1 MTQEQQQRESQIGA
15 LSSTAVGAT
24 PYGALIGTMR
34 NISGAG
40 EGMIPHKVCIGKDG
54 GEIKVYNTRSSK
66 LIAAFLKPTHEYVQ
80 KYLAE
85 KKYGEAAL
93 SLLGI
98 YGQLKS
104 VQEQEAAKC
113 LTITPDQFLRQQA
126 IKEQAN
132 NARKAQQDAEAKK
145 KRLTEFYKN
154 PYFWLILVGIILLIF
169 ITIML
174 VRYKKSQTLK

>member
-1 MTQEQQQRESQIGA
+1 MTQEEQQRESQIGS
-15 LSSTAVGAT
+15 LSNTAVSST

-34 NISGAG
+34 NLSSTG
-40 EGMIPHKVCIGKDG
+40 EGLIPHKICLDKDG

-104 VQEQEAAKC
+104 VKEQESAKC
-113 LTITPDQFLRQQA
+113 MTITPEAFLKQEA
-126 IKEQAN
+126 IKSAAS
-132 NARKAQQDAEAKK
+132 ARKAQQDAEEAKK
-145 KRLTEFYKN
+145 KKITEFYKN

-169 ITIML
+169 ITITL
-174 VRYKKSQTLK
+174 IRYRNNKK

>member
-1 MTQEQQQRESQIGA
+1 MTQQEQQTEAQIGA
-15 LSSTAVGAT
+15 LSNTAVSAT
-24 PYGALIGTMR
+24 PYGALIGTMK
-34 NISGAG
+34 SLSSTG
-40 EGMIPHKVCIGKDG
+40 EGLIPHKICLDKDG

-113 LTITPDQFLRQQA
+113 LTITPDAFLKQEA
-126 IKEQAN
+126 LKSAAAAN
-132 NARKAQQDAEAKK
+132 AKRAKDAAEAKK
-145 KRLTEFYKN
+145 RSEFYKN
-154 PYFWLILVGIILLIF
+154 PYFWFILIGIILLIF
-169 ITIML
+169 ITVALI
-174 VRYKKSQTLK
+174 RYKKSQTLK